1 MTSNFETLTEI
12 NLNDLVASFGWQ
24 DYPLLSQILRKLFSN
39 PARQFA
45 EQMLDFDNK
54 VSELGLAEASRRVL
68 QTRYVRDVRMHGIEN
83 IPTTGPALFLSNHP
97 GVVDTISLF
106 AAIRRADLKI
116 IAIHRPFL
124 VALKNATEHLFFID
138 DDPSKRMNAV
148 RQVAAHLKNGGVALT
163 FPAGEIEPDPDVYEG
178 ALDSFNKW
186 MDSAAVFLRFAR
198 DAVIVPTLVSGVVWE
213 KTARHP
219 LTRIKRTR
227 VDREKLAAALQL
239 LAMVSRNERPTTV
252 QIQFARP
259 IKLEEVGSTDAQA
272 IHKIVLGRMRE
283 LLTNPPKDNGISALK

>member
-12 NLNDLVASFGWQ
+12 NLDDLVASFGWQ
-24 DYPLLSQILRKLFSN
+24 DYPLLAQILRNLFSN

-54 VSELGLAEASRRVL
+54 VGELGLAEASRRVL
-68 QTRYVRDVRMHGIEN
+68 QTRYVRDVRVHGIEN
-83 IPTTGPALFLSNHP
+83 IPATGPALFLSNHP
-97 GVVDTISLF
+97 GVADTISLF

-124 VALKNATEHLFFID
+124 VALKNATELLFFID

-148 RQVAAHLKNGGVALT
+148 RQVAAHLKNGGAALT

-259 IKLEEVGSTDAQA
+259 IRLEEVGSTDAQA
-272 IHKIVLGRMRE
+272 IHKMVLGRMRE
-283 LLTNPPKDNGISALK
+283 LLTNPPKDSGISALK

>member
-12 NLNDLVASFGWQ
+12 NLDDLVASFGWQ
-24 DYPLLSQILRKLFSN
+24 DYPLLAQILRNLFSN

-54 VSELGLAEASRRVL
+54 VGELGLAEASRRVL
-68 QTRYVRDVRMHGIEN
+68 QTRYVRDVRVHGIEN
-83 IPTTGPALFLSNHP
+83 IPATGPALFLSNHP
-97 GVVDTISLF
+97 GVADTISLF

-124 VALKNATEHLFFID
+124 VALKNATELLFFID

-148 RQVAAHLKNGGVALT
+148 RQVAAHLKNGGAALT

-259 IKLEEVGSTDAQA
+259 IRLEEVGSTDAQA

>member
-1 MTSNFETLTEI
+1 MTSNFEALTEI
-12 NLNDLVASFGWQ
+12 NLDDLVASFGWQ
-24 DYPLLSQILRKLFSN
+24 DYPLPAQILRKLFSN

-54 VSELGLAEASRRVL
+54 VGELGLAEASRRVL
-68 QTRYVRDVRMHGIEN
+68 QTRYVRDVRVHGIEN
-83 IPTTGPALFLSNHP
+83 IPATGPALFLSNHP
-97 GVVDTISLF
+97 GVADTISLF

-148 RQVAAHLKNGGVALT
+148 RQVAAHLKNGGAALT

-178 ALDSFNKW
+178 ALDSLSKW

-252 QIQFARP
+252 KIQFARP

>member
-12 NLNDLVASFGWQ
+12 NLDDLVASFGWQ
-24 DYPLLSQILRKLFSN
+24 DYPLLAQILRNLFSN

-54 VSELGLAEASRRVL
+54 VGELGLAEASRRVL
-68 QTRYVRDVRMHGIEN
+68 QTRYVRDVRVHGIEN
-83 IPTTGPALFLSNHP
+83 IPATGPALFLSNHP
-97 GVVDTISLF
+97 GVADTISLF

-148 RQVAAHLKNGGVALT
+148 RQVAAHLKNGGAALT

-259 IKLEEVGSTDAQA
+259 IRLEEVGSTDAQA
-272 IHKIVLGRMRE
+272 IHKMVLGRMRE
-283 LLTNPPKDNGISALK
+283 LLTNPPKDSGISALK

>member
-12 NLNDLVASFGWQ
+12 NLDDLVASFGWQ

-54 VSELGLAEASRRVL
+54 VSELGLVEASRRIL
-68 QTRYVRDVRMHGIEN
+68 QTRYVRDVRVHGIEN

-97 GVVDTISLF
+97 GVADTISLF

-116 IAIHRPFL
+116 IAMHRPFL
-124 VALKNATEHLFFID
+124 VALKSTTAHLFFID

-148 RQVAAHLKNGGVALT
+148 RQVAAHLKNGGAALT

-178 ALDSFNKW
+178 ALDSLNKW

-213 KTARHP
+213 KTAHHP

-252 QIQFARP
+252 QIQFAKP
-259 IKLEEVGSTDAQA
+259 ITLEEVGSTDAQA
-272 IHKIVLGRMRE
+272 IHQIVLERMRE
-283 LLTNPPKDNGISALK
+283 LLTNPPKDDGISALK

>member
-12 NLNDLVASFGWQ
+12 NLDDLVASFGWQ
-24 DYPLLSQILRKLFSN
+24 DYPLPSQILRKLFSN

-54 VSELGLAEASRRVL
+54 VSELGLVEASRRIL
-68 QTRYVRDVRMHGIEN
+68 QTRYVRDVRVHGIEN

-97 GVVDTISLF
+97 GVADTISLF
-106 AAIRRADLKI
+106 AAIRRVDLKI
-116 IAIHRPFL
+116 IAMHRPFL
-124 VALKNATEHLFFID
+124 VALKSTTMHLFFID

-148 RQVAAHLKNGGVALT
+148 RQVAAHLKNGGAALT

-198 DAVIVPTLVSGVVWE
+198 DAVIVPALVSGVVWE
-213 KTARHP
+213 KTAHHP

-252 QIQFARP
+252 QIQFAKP
-259 IKLEEVGSTDAQA
+259 VTLEEVGSTDAQA
-272 IHKIVLGRMRE
+272 IHQIVLERMRE
-283 LLTNPPKDNGISALK
+283 LLTNPPKDAGISALK